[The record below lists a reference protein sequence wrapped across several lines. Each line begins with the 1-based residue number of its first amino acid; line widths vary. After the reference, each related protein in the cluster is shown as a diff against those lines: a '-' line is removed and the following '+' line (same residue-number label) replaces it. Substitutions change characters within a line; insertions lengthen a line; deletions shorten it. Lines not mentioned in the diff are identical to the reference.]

1 MKRKQQLIFVLF
13 CLVIALLSLAPYW
26 THGVNLEHDT
36 CFHLSRIEGLA
47 QSFKDGNYMP
57 RIYPYKNNNFGYASP
72 LFYCDFFLIIPA
84 LLYNA
89 SLSLARSYQF
99 LLLLCSFFSAW
110 YMGKLTMKLSRQQ
123 PAMYL
128 AAFLYVFSLYRFTDI
143 YVRGA
148 LGEVLAFIFMPVA
161 LIGIYEVLWG
171 DEKKWSWLMTGY
183 SGLLLSHTLS
193 FYLMV
198 LILIVFILIRWHV
211 LNQQRQRGIAII
223 KAALWAIGP
232 MFLLSLADAGT
243 NDKSR
248 AILTLLC
255 RKF

>member
-1 MKRKQQLIFVLF
+1 MKRKQQLFFVLF

-47 QSFKDGNYMP
+47 QSFKDGIFMP

-89 SLSLARSYQF
+89 GLSLARSYQF

-148 LGEVLAFIFMPVA
+148 LGEVLAFVFMPVA

-171 DEKKWSWLMTGY
+171 DEKKWSWLMTGTGILRETIRLRAET
-183 SGLLLSHTLS
+183 SSRTKHLSTS
-193 FYLMV
+193 TRTGTSERIDFRVRMSKRGPPGRKER
-198 LILIVFILIRWHV
+198 LILKFK
-211 LNQQRQRGIAII
+211 IA
-223 KAALWAIGP
+223 
-232 MFLLSLADAGT
+232 
-243 NDKSR
+243 
-248 AILTLLC
+248 
-255 RKF
+255 

>member
-1 MKRKQQLIFVLF
+1 
-13 CLVIALLSLAPYW
+13 
-26 THGVNLEHDT
+26 
-36 CFHLSRIEGLA
+36 
-47 QSFKDGNYMP
+47 
-57 RIYPYKNNNFGYASP
+57 
-72 LFYCDFFLIIPA
+72 
-84 LLYNA
+84 
-89 SLSLARSYQF
+89 
-99 LLLLCSFFSAW
+99 
-110 YMGKLTMKLSRQQ
+110 MKLSRQQ

-148 LGEVLAFIFMPVA
+148 LGEVLAFVFMPVA

-211 LNQQRQRGIAII
+211 LNQQRQRGTAIT
-223 KAALWAIGP
+223 KAALWAIGLCS
-232 MFLLSLADAGT
+232 FLSVANAGT
-243 NDKSR
+243 NDKSGSYTYIIMR
-248 AILTLLC
+248 EALIWH
-255 RKF
+255 RPH